1 MSIIRDEFW
10 QYAKEALLS
19 ACSAK
24 TERDRQDFLELARTW
39 TQAAVTERHS
49 LADHDTKIAA

>member
-39 TQAAVTERHS
+39 TQAAVTERRS
-49 LADHDTKIAA
+49 LDDHDTKIAA

>member
-39 TQAAVTERHS
+39 TQAAVTERR
-49 LADHDTKIAA
+49 DHDTKIAA